1 MSSVRKESITPG
13 DAIDETNITWSCNS
27 NVAHKFL
34 KRWNTE
40 QVFNSQGERWLTQD
54 DIQKL
59 NDGECPMCPDVSAVN
74 DEDSET
80 ASKGLPIGKIAVIVV
95 ALVCVALLVRACF

>member
-1 MSSVRKESITPG
+1 MQF
-13 DAIDETNITWSCNS
+13 N
-27 NVAHKFL
+27 
-34 KRWNTE
+34 WNLPFICLILDGRLD
-40 QVFNSQGERWLTQD
+40 VERMCS
-54 DIQKL
+54 
-59 NDGECPMCPDVSAVN
+59 GECPMCPDVSAVN

>member
-1 MSSVRKESITPG
+1 MSSVRKERITPG
-13 DAIDETNITWSCNS
+13 DAIDETDITWSCNS

-34 KRWNTE
+34 KRWNNE
-40 QVFNSQGERWLTQD
+40 QVFNTEGGRWLTQD

-59 NDGECPMCPDVSAVN
+59 NAGECPMCVDVSAVN

-80 ASKGLPIGKIAVIVV
+80 ASKGLPIGKISVIVV